1 MEQDGSD
8 NYKNYMDDSSNFA
21 KEGEGHFEMMQR
33 VEKEQE
39 PSLADKIKAIARKL
53 MEGVI

>member
-21 KEGEGHFEMMQR
+21 QEGEGYFERLQR
-33 VEKEQE
+33 IEKEQE

>member
-53 MEGVI
+53 MEGLL

>member
-1 MEQDGSD
+1 MEQNGSD

-21 KEGEGHFEMMQR
+21 QEGEGYFERLQR
-33 VEKEQE
+33 IEKEQE